1 MNHFQ
6 ASGRIVGIDYGARPV
21 QRGPQLLRLT
31 IETPDG
37 EAIRFGF
44 FGDQKPQLFQQV
56 TIQGKIRGEFDGA
69 MSLVLESIEIEPVPA
84 LQVVPLPQKAG
95 AVG

>member
-1 MNHFQ
+1 MNNFQ
-6 ASGRIVGIDYGARPV
+6 ASGRIIGIDYVRRVPN
-21 QRGPQLLRLT
+21 GPTCLLT
-31 IETPDG
+31 IETEDG

-44 FGDQKPQLFQQV
+44 FGDQKPQLFQRV
-56 TIQGKIRGEFDGA
+56 TIQGRIRGEFDGA

-84 LQVVPLPQKAG
+84 LQVVPQKE